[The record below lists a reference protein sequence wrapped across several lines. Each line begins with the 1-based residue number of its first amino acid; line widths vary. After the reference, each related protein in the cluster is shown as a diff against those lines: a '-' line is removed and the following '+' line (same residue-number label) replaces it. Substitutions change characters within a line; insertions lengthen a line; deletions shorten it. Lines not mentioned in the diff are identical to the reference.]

1 MGSEP
6 IAIIGLSCKFAGDAT
21 SPAKLWT
28 LLEEGRSAWSEIPSS
43 RFNPKGAY
51 HPSREKL
58 STSHI
63 RGGHFLEEDL
73 ALFDAAF
80 FNFSAETASTL
91 DPQFRLQ
98 LESVYEA
105 LENGSNTSVFAGTF
119 FHDYRDA
126 LIRDEDN
133 LPRSFIT
140 GIGSAMASN
149 RISHFF
155 DLRGASMTID
165 TGCSTTL
172 VALHQAVENL
182 RSRGSE
188 MSIVGGAN
196 VLLNPDN
203 FKALGS
209 FGFLSPDGK
218 CFAFDERANGY
229 GRGEGVATIVIK
241 RLEDALAAGDP
252 IRAIIRESVLNQ
264 DGKTESLTS
273 PSQAA
278 QEALMRGCYAKAGL
292 EPLQTQ
298 YFEAHGTGTATGD
311 PIEAGA
317 IASVFQSHRRRE
329 EEALRIGSVKTNI
342 GHTEATSG
350 LASVIKVVLAMEKGV
365 LPPSINFEKPN
376 PQLALDDWRLKVV
389 TELEKWPVAP
399 GQKMRA
405 SVNNFGYGGSNAHI
419 IMEDANGCS
428 QNRSVNGNVNG
439 EVNGNTNGVGAHAA
453 GTAGDKYKL
462 LLVSAKDEH
471 AHENMVA
478 RLADFLR
485 QKEQHGPQDTETL
498 LQSLAYTLGQR
509 RTMFPWVAAYPV
521 PITQGLD
528 GVAKI
533 LETPKFRPSRP
544 SQRPRIGMVFTG
556 QGAQWYA
563 MGRELITTYP
573 VFKASLEEADGFLRD
588 LGADWS
594 LMEELG
600 RDAKTSKVNQT
611 AFSIPICAAVQISLV
626 RLLETW
632 GVTPSAVT
640 SHSSGEIAAAYTVG
654 AISLRLAMGIAYY
667 RSRLAAEMTLDGPI
681 KGGMLAVGL
690 GHGDVEKYLE
700 RLTCDARAVVA
711 CINSPS
717 STTVAGDIAAIEE
730 LETLL
735 KAEGL
740 FARRLRVDTAYHS
753 HHMEPVA
760 EDYRQALRKMPK
772 EEPKTKCLG
781 PIAFASPVTGYRMT
795 STGAIADPEHWVG
808 SLMQP
813 VQFVDAFIEMVHG
826 DLSADAASQSV
837 DIIVE
842 IGPHT
847 ALGGPIQE
855 ILTLEDFEGIRLPY
869 YGSLVRHAHAV
880 ECLQTLASNLLR
892 EGYPLDIEAVNFPQ
906 GRSQDVRV
914 LTDLPSYPWNH
925 QTRHWLEPRFNL
937 GLRQR
942 DHRPH
947 ELLGSL
953 VPGTNPEAPVWRHI
967 LRATESPWVQ
977 DHVIQSKMLYPGCGF
992 ICLAIEAATQQLAI
1006 AEEQEGREISGYRIR
1021 DMSVQQALVIP
1032 DTAEGIEIQT
1042 ALRPVSDKAVGLRGW
1057 KEFEVLSI
1065 TPENRWMRHAQG
1077 LVMVEFDNV
1086 QNGVSSLDQEIQ
1098 HARLIDAIDMWS
1110 TLESLGIKYGLTFR
1124 NISDIRQSKKELR
1137 STSTIT
1143 VPDTSVP
1150 NDLPRNHIIHP
1161 ATLDAVAQ
1169 AAFTALPGAAFHQE
1183 SPRVFQSIERLWV
1196 SSKINRE
1203 AGQAFQCHT
1212 KLDYADVQGIRAGV
1226 VLVDQDRPVVEVH
1239 GLQLRSLGGSGTQSV
1254 QGGLCARVAWERDL
1268 GLNLHSGVALH
1279 TGEDE
1284 NLRRLSLYFME
1295 DALADISPLEADKL
1309 QGHYRAFYAWMKDK
1323 LQFATPDAIRPDRAL
1338 LTQRVAEASPRG
1350 EMLCRVGPCL
1360 AAILRSQ
1367 RAPQDLMDEGGL
1379 LEKWSSN
1386 HDDGVSQGAALLR
1399 QIVHKQPRARVLE
1412 IGARLDVTTRAMLE
1426 ALGPLGS
1433 LYHFT
1438 NASDDDFKHAE
1449 QELAAWGDILMFDTL
1464 DVAKEP
1470 SSQGFELGNY
1480 DVVIAS
1486 GIVQPS
1492 TQTLANVQALIKPGG
1507 KLLMVQAPRY
1517 ELDRQLVLRLLPE
1530 WWDAK
1535 GNDPNPSLEVVSWD
1549 QLLKD
1554 AGFSGV
1560 DVAVSSAIISVV
1572 PPIDSARPPR
1582 SDDIILVTSNKTGGP
1597 PPQWLEGLRH
1607 FISTLEPDTAPSPL
1621 PDVYVLESASA
1632 ALYTGKICVFLGEIN
1647 QPMLRDM
1654 DATVF
1659 EAIKAMTTK
1668 CKGLLWVTRGGS
1680 VDCEKPDLGLAAGF
1694 LRAARSEYLGRSYVT
1709 LDLDPS
1715 ASPWSEDDVQA
1726 IVQVLKVGF
1735 DGSSLGEFE
1744 YAMRDGVFKIPR
1756 VLNDTSRKSSCL
1768 TRRCC
1773 SHRRRHTGA
1782 ATPSRPSFELAGWS
1796 SRAGLTLS
1804 LFTEDASLSDT
1815 CELSPEMVEIEPRA
1829 YGINAR
1835 DVMVA
1840 TGPATGRCAGIITRV
1855 GTEAAAQGYTI
1866 GDNVFGLL
1874 PRGQFGS
1881 IARTPW
1887 TSIMQMLP
1895 GLSFEEAASLPMAY
1909 CTAYICLTGLAHLQ
1923 REQTVL
1929 IHAAAG
1935 SVGQAAIMIA
1945 RHVGAE
1951 VFVTVGT
1958 PEKRELMINRYA
1970 VEIRRLGAG
1979 VLSATHGRG
1988 IDVVLNSLSGS
1999 LLQESFNVLAPF
2011 GHLVEIGQRDLD
2023 ANSYLAMR
2031 PFNHPAS
2038 FSSFSLLALAQHNPR
2053 QLHRAMVEITQ
2064 LVGEHKLSPVHPLTS
2079 YPMRDVSEAFRH
2091 LQTESHVGK
2100 AVLSIGSDVMVP
2112 MLRQSP
2118 TPKFSPDASYLL
2130 VGGVGGIGCSIA
2142 RWMADQGAK
2151 NVIIL
2156 SRSAGRSEQAAALVD
2171 ELSQMGCRVKAVSC
2185 NVSSGSGLADS
2196 LRQCQEDGLPPI
2208 RGVIQ
2213 GAMVL
2218 KSMAHGNYPPQFAQT
2233 DSLDFFVMLSSA
2245 VAVAGNASQANYA
2258 AGGSYQDALARW
2270 RVSQGLPGVSINL
2283 GAVKGIGVAANTGVL
2298 GHLQR
2303 VGYSPINEE
2312 QVLSIL
2318 GTTILHPYDP
2328 QVVVGLD
2335 SRPGSH
2341 WDAKGESQLG
2351 RDMRFAA
2358 LKPLETDGAGGTNPT
2373 GSSNSLASKLATAKS
2388 LEQAVDHVGA
2398 AIAEKISDIF
2408 MIPLDDIDL
2417 ANKPAQ
2423 YGIDSLVAVELRN
2436 MLVQQA
2442 AAEVSIFDI
2451 LQSVSLAALAAAI
2464 AAKSAYISE

>member
-1 MGSEP
+1 M
-6 IAIIGLSCKFAGDAT
+6 A
-21 SPAKLWT
+21 
-28 LLEEGRSAWSEIPSS
+28 
-43 RFNPKGAY
+43 
-51 HPSREKL
+51 
-58 STSHI
+58 
-63 RGGHFLEEDL
+63 
-73 ALFDAAF
+73 
-80 FNFSAETASTL
+80 FSANGGRGVVIADLNLKSAKAVVAECIRIARSGKCHRAVAIDITREASAEHATK
-91 DPQFRLQ
+91 
-98 LESVYEA
+98 
-105 LENGSNTSVFAGTF
+105 
-119 FHDYRDA
+119 DA

-241 RLEDALAAGDP
+241 RLKDALAAGDP
-252 IRAIIRESVLNQ
+252 IRALIRESVVNQ
-264 DGKTESLTS
+264 DGKTETLTS

-278 QEALMRGCYAKAGL
+278 QEALMRDCYAKAGF
-292 EPLQTQ
+292 EPLRTQ

-389 TELEKWPVAP
+389 TELEKWPVAS
-399 GQKMRA
+399 GQTMRA

-419 IMEDANGCS
+419 IMEDANGLP

-439 EVNGNTNGVGAHAA
+439 NVNGDINGADARA
-453 GTAGDKYKL
+453 TGTTGDKYKL
-462 LLVSAKDEH
+462 LLLSAKDEH
-471 AHENMVA
+471 AHQNMVA
-478 RLADFLR
+478 RLIDFLG
-485 QKEQHGPQDTETL
+485 QKEQHGPRDTETL
-498 LQSLAYTLGQR
+498 LQNLIYTLGQR

-528 GVAKI
+528 GVAKV
-533 LETPKFRPSRP
+533 LETPKFRPSHP

-573 VFKASLEEADGFLRD
+573 VFKTSLEEADGYLRD

-600 RDAKTSKVNQT
+600 RDAKASRVNQT

-667 RSRLAAEMTLDGPI
+667 RSRLAAEMTLGGPS

-690 GHGDVEKYLE
+690 GHVDVEQYLE

-711 CINSPS
+711 CVNSPS
-717 STTVAGDIAAIEE
+717 STTVSGDIAAIEE

-735 KAEGL
+735 KAEDV

-753 HHMEPVA
+753 HHMEPIA
-760 EDYRQALRKMPK
+760 EYYRQALSEMPR
-772 EEPKTKCLG
+772 EEPKTNRLAS
-781 PIAFASPVTGYRMT
+781 IAFASPVTGYRMT
-795 STGAIADPEHWVG
+795 STRALADPEHWVG
-808 SLMQP
+808 SLVQP
-813 VQFVDAFIEMVHG
+813 VQFVDAFTEMAQG
-826 DLSADAASQSV
+826 DLSADAASHSV

-842 IGPHT
+842 VGPHT
-847 ALGGPIQE
+847 ALGGPIRE
-855 ILTLEDFEGIRLPY
+855 ILTLEDFQGIQLPY
-869 YGSLVRHAHAV
+869 YGSLVRHTHAV
-880 ECLQTLASNLLR
+880 ETLQTLAANLLR

-906 GRSQDVRV
+906 GRSQNVRV

-942 DHRPH
+942 DQRPH

-992 ICLAIEAATQQLAI
+992 ICLAIEAATQQLVI
-1006 AEEQEGREISGYRIR
+1006 AQEQKDREISGYQIR

-1042 ALRPVSDKAVGLRGW
+1042 ALRPVSDKAIGLQGW
-1057 KEFEVLSI
+1057 KEFEVLSV
-1065 TPENRWMRHAQG
+1065 TAENRWMRHAQG
-1077 LVMVEFDNV
+1077 LVMVEFNNV
-1086 QNGVSSLDQEIQ
+1086 QNGVSSLDPEIH
-1098 HARLIDAIDMWS
+1098 HARRFDAVDMWS
-1110 TLESLGIKYGLTFR
+1110 TLESLGIKYGPTFR
-1124 NISDIRQSKKELR
+1124 NISDIRQSKKQLR
-1137 STSTIT
+1137 SVSTIT
-1143 VPDTSVP
+1143 VPDTYVP

-1161 ATLDAVAQ
+1161 ATLDALAQ
-1169 AAFTALPGAAFHQE
+1169 AAFTALPGAAFHQA

-1196 SSKINRE
+1196 SSRISRE

-1226 VLVDQDRPVVEVH
+1226 VLVDQDAPVVEVH
-1239 GLQLRSLGGSGTQSV
+1239 GLQLRSLGGNGTQYL
-1254 QGGLCARVAWERDL
+1254 QGGLCAKVAWERDL
-1268 GLNLHSGVALH
+1268 GLNLHSDVALH
-1279 TGEDE
+1279 TGEDA

-1295 DALADISPLEADKL
+1295 DALADISPSEADKL
-1309 QGHYRAFYAWMKDK
+1309 QGHYRKFYTWMKD
-1323 LQFATPDAIRPDRAL
+1323 QIQSATPDAVRPDRAL

-1367 RAPQDLMDEGGL
+1367 KAALDLMNEGGL

-1386 HDDGVSQGAALLR
+1386 QDDGVPQGAGLLR
-1399 QIVHKQPRARVLE
+1399 QIVHKWPRARVLE
-1412 IGARLDVTTRAMLE
+1412 IGARLDGTTRAMLE

-1438 NASDDDFKHAE
+1438 NASDDDFEHAE
-1449 QELAAWGDILMFDTL
+1449 QELAGWGDILMFDTL

-1470 SSQGFELGNY
+1470 SSQGFELGSY

-1492 TQTLANVQALIKPGG
+1492 TQTLTNTQALIKPGG
-1507 KLLMVQAPRY
+1507 KLLMVQTPRY
-1517 ELDRQLVLRLLPE
+1517 ELERQLVLGLLPE
-1530 WWDAK
+1530 WWGAK
-1535 GNDPNPSLEVVSWD
+1535 SNDPNPSLDVVSWD

-1560 DVAVSSAIISVV
+1560 DVAVSDCTGEAAHQTSSIISTV
-1572 PPIDSARPPR
+1572 PPIDLAKLPL
-1582 SDDIILVTSNKTGGP
+1582 SDDVILVTSNKTGVP
-1597 PPQWLEGLRH
+1597 PPQWLKALQH
-1607 FISTLEPDTAPSPL
+1607 FISTLDPDTAPAPL
-1621 PDVYVLESASA
+1621 PDVHVLESTSA
-1632 ALYTGKICVFLGEIN
+1632 ASYTGKICVFLGEIN
-1647 QPMLRDM
+1647 QPVLRGM
-1654 DATVF
+1654 DATAF

-1694 LRAARSEYLGRSYVT
+1694 LRTARSEYLGRSYVT

-1715 ASPWSEDDVQA
+1715 AAPWSKDDVQA
-1726 IVQVLKVGF
+1726 IAQVLKVSF
-1735 DGSSLGEFE
+1735 DSSSPGEFE
-1744 YAMRDGVFKIPR
+1744 YAVRDGVFKIPR
-1756 VLNDTSRKSSCL
+1756 FLDDTSRNRLVSPADA
-1768 TRRCC
+1768 
-1773 SHRRRHTGA
+1773 A
-1782 ATPSRPSFELAGWS
+1782 ATDAITLVSLRQAD
-1796 SRAGLTLS
+1796 RALSLHVGVPGRLDTLS
-1804 LFTEDASLSDT
+1804 FTEDASLSDT
-1815 CELSPEMVEIEPRA
+1815 RELSPEMVEIEPHA
-1829 YGINAR
+1829 YGINAS

-1840 TGPATGRCAGIITRV
+1840 TGQLRDEVMGLECAGIITRV
-1855 GTEAAAQGYTI
+1855 GAEAAAQGYAI

-1887 TSIMQMLP
+1887 TSITKRPPSLT
-1895 GLSFEEAASLPMAY
+1895 FEEAASLPVAY
-1909 CTAYICLTGLAHLQ
+1909 CTAHICLTGLAHLQ
-1923 REQTVL
+1923 RDQTVL

-1935 SVGQAAIMIA
+1935 SVGQAAVMIA
-1945 RHVGAE
+1945 RSVGAE
-1951 VFVTVGT
+1951 VFVTVGST
-1958 PEKRELMINRYA
+1958 EKRELMMHRYGIPEDHLFSSRDTSFA
-1970 VEIRRLGAG
+1970 AG

-1999 LLQESFNVLAPF
+1999 LLQESFNVLSPF
-2011 GHLVEIGQRDLD
+2011 GHFVEIGQRDLE
-2023 ANSYLAMR
+2023 ANSHLAMR
-2031 PFNHPAS
+2031 PFSRHTS
-2038 FSSFSLLALAQHNPR
+2038 FSAFSLLALAQHNPR
-2053 QLHRAMVEITQ
+2053 QVHRAMVETAQ
-2064 LVGEHKLSPVHPLTS
+2064 LIGEDKLSPAHPVTS
-2079 YPMRDVSEAFRH
+2079 YSMRDVSEAFRH

-2100 AVLSIGSDVMVP
+2100 AVLSVGSDVTVP
-2112 MLRQSP
+2112 MLQQSP
-2118 TPKFSPDASYLL
+2118 IPKFSPDASYLL

-2171 ELSQMGCRVKAVSC
+2171 ELSHVGCRVKAVSC
-2185 NVSSGSGLADS
+2185 NVSSESGLADS

-2218 KSMAHGNYPPQFAQT
+2218 KDTLLERMTLADYQTAIHPKVHGTWNLHTLFAQA

-2303 VGYSPINEE
+2303 VGYSHINEE

-2358 LKPLETDGAGGTNPT
+2358 LKPREIDNAEATNPT
-2373 GSSNSLASKLATAKS
+2373 GSSNSLASKLTTAES

-2408 MIPLDDIDL
+2408 MIPLDDVDL

-2451 LQSVSLAALAAAI
+2451 MQSVSLAALAAAI
-2464 AAKSAYISE
+2464 AAKSAYISLVQV